1 MLCQQGVRLTT
12 GGIKVVLRTAEGD
25 ELQELETSHRVRMRR
40 RLEDTRVDDDLPTKS
55 CFPPPHCLYFIR
67 MAKVSFFSFFV
78 GWWSLAPALGQWAW
92 ENTKLKLGT
101 FSFFLLKLGTS
112 VLLKAVDLLC
122 RSLLLV
128 SFSS

>member
-1 MLCQQGVRLTT
+1 M
-12 GGIKVVLRTAEGD
+12 LRTAEGD
-25 ELQELETSHRVRMRR
+25 GLQELETSQRVRTRR

-55 CFPPPHCLYFIR
+55 CFPPHCLYFIR
-67 MAKVSFFSFFV
+67 MAKVSFFSSHSWVILV

>member
-1 MLCQQGVRLTT
+1 MLG
-12 GGIKVVLRTAEGD
+12 TAEGD

-40 RLEDTRVDDDLPTKS
+40 RLEDTWVEGDLPTKS
-55 CFPPPHCLYFIR
+55 CFPPPYCLHFIR
-67 MAKVSFFSFFV
+67 MAKVSFFSAHSWVILV
-78 GWWSLAPALGQWAW
+78 GWWSLAPALGQCAW